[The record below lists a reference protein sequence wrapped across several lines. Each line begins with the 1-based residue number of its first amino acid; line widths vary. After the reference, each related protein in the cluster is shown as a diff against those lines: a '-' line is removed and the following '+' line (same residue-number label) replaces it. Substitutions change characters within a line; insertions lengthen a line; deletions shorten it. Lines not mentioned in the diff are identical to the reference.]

1 MSIKLNDFYFYKK
14 AIMKNV
20 YNLISDGFKRLEEGE
35 NIESNYH
42 TTVNFT
48 ETNLRQYDIKIKSKD
63 PNTLGFANLIL
74 SLDFNDNLIDYEA
87 TNDLFINSNWDL
99 FCSVFERQITISNT
113 LQNYILQYMN
123 NSGQPVED
131 DAFET

>member
-1 MSIKLNDFYFYKK
+1 LNAFYFYKK
-14 AIMKNV
+14 PIMKNV
-20 YNLISDGFKRLEEGE
+20 YNLISDGFKHLGEGE

-63 PNTLGFANLIL
+63 PNTFGSATLVL
-74 SLDFNDNLIDYEA
+74 SIDFNDNLIDYEA
-87 TNDLFINSNWDL
+87 TNDLFINSNWDI
-99 FCSVFERQITISNT
+99 FCSVFEAQITISNT

-123 NSGQPVED
+123 NSSQHVED
-131 DAFET
+131 VFET

>member
-1 MSIKLNDFYFYKK
+1 
-14 AIMKNV
+14 MKNV
-20 YNLISDGFKRLEEGE
+20 YNLISDAFKRLGEGE
-35 NIESNYH
+35 NNESDYNI
-42 TTVNFT
+42 TVNFT
-48 ETNLRQYDIKIKSKD
+48 ETNLRQYHIKIKSKN
-63 PNTLGFANLIL
+63 PNTFGSATLVL
-74 SLDFNDNLIDYEA
+74 SLDFSDNLIDYEA

-99 FCSVFERQITISNT
+99 FCLVFEGQITISNT